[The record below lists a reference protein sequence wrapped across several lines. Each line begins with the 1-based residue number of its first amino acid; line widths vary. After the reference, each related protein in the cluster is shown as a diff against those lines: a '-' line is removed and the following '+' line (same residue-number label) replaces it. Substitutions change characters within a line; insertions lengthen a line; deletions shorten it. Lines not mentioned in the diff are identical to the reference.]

1 MGKSPVSLDTP
12 IAAVRAGLAG
22 LLSTLVLAG
31 SAGAAPS
38 CAERVLLDWS
48 DNGRIDGLY
57 RLACYEDALDDLP
70 PDVRDYTDAADV
82 IERALQSAVRQNP
95 AAEARSAEPA
105 SSSRTVLVLAIAGA
119 FVALVAAAVVAPRAG
134 PGRSGTRR

>member
-1 MGKSPVSLDTP
+1 VSLDTP
-12 IAAVRAGLAG
+12 IAAVLAGFAGLI
-22 LLSTLVLAG
+22 STLVLAG

-38 CAERVLLDWS
+38 CAERVLLDWA
-48 DNGRIDGLY
+48 DNGRIDHLY

-95 AAEARSAEPA
+95 AAAEAQSAEPA

-119 FVALVAAAVVAPRAG
+119 CVALVAAAVVGYLAPRAG
-134 PGRSGTRR
+134 PGRSRTRR

>member
-1 MGKSPVSLDTP
+1 VSLDTP
-12 IAAVRAGLAG
+12 IAALLAGLAG
-22 LLSTLVLAG
+22 LLSTLILAG

-38 CAERVLLDWS
+38 CGERVLLDWA
-48 DNGRIDGLY
+48 DNGRVDHLY

-82 IERALQSAVRQNP
+82 IERALQSAVRHVP
-95 AAEARSAEPA
+95 IAAETRPAEATSP
-105 SSSRTVLVLAIAGA
+105 SRTVVVLAIVGA
-119 FVALVAAAVVAPRAG
+119 CLTLGAAAGIGYLTRRAG